1 VIDLKEFVEFGFLQE
16 ANRRFFHPLGL
27 AMTFTVNEEGLP
39 SFMGFQDFRDDPEG
53 CYFDFGN
60 PDRADRMQ
68 EAIDKESR
76 VKALWHSKEPV
87 RCGLFGDAVEPMRKR
102 GAE

>member
-16 ANRRFFHPLGL
+16 ANRRFFHPLGM
-27 AMTFTVNEEGLP
+27 AMTFTISEDGTH
-39 SFMGFQDFRDDPEG
+39 SFVGFADYRDDPEG
-53 CYFDFGN
+53 CYFGFGN
-60 PDRADRMQ
+60 TDRADRMQ

-87 RCGLFGDAVEPMRKR
+87 RRGLFGDAIEPIGK
-102 GAE
+102 